1 MIEGIAPI
9 VFTPFD
15 ENGDIDAD
23 SLRKIV
29 RFELDGG
36 VHAIGINGFAS
47 EAYKL
52 TDSERH
58 DNVQIVASEV
68 AGQAPLIIGIAA
80 GSAEAAIRQAHEF
93 ARYQPAALMALPPA
107 AMDNGVQALVEH
119 YIALGNASEIPIMVQ
134 QAPHIPQY
142 RHCELPVD
150 ALAEIAQRSPNVKYF
165 KIEGPGSS
173 QTMRGL
179 ALRLPVGH
187 KMFGGGGGIAVLEEL
202 RNGAA
207 GLIPGVGF
215 NEVFLEAWQQ
225 WTMGSEAAAEA
236 IIHQADKLVK
246 AVSGLGHEY
255 SLHLRKHLMKRA
267 GYIRHAYVR
276 RPTAPFRECDLQA
289 VFDIVDGLDLR
300 ISQNERG
307 QYATHRT

>member
-15 ENGDIDAD
+15 ENGDIDAE

-58 DNVQIVASEV
+58 ENVQIVASEV
-68 AGQAPLIIGIAA
+68 AGQVPLIIGIAA
-80 GSAEAAIRQAHEF
+80 GSAEAAIRQAHEL
-93 ARYQPAALMALPPA
+93 ARYQPAALMVLPPA
-107 AMDNGVQALVEH
+107 TMDNGIQSFVDH

-134 QAPHIPQY
+134 QAPHVPQY
-142 RHCELPVD
+142 HHCELPVT
-150 ALAEIAQRSPNVKYF
+150 ALANIAQGSSNVKYF

-173 QTMRGL
+173 QKMRGL
-179 ALRLPVGH
+179 APLLTAGQ
-187 KMFGGGGGIAVLEEL
+187 KMFGGGGGITVLDEL
-202 RNGAA
+202 QSGAA

-215 NEVFLEAWQQ
+215 NEIFLDAWQQ
-225 WTMGSEAAAEA
+225 WTKGDEAAAEA
-236 IIHQADKLVK
+236 IIQRADRLVK
-246 AVSGLGHEY
+246 AVSGRGHEH
-255 SLHLRKHLMKRA
+255 SLHVRKHLMKRA
-267 GYIRHAYVR
+267 GAIRHAYVR
-276 RPTAPFRECDLQA
+276 RPTAPFHEYDLSA
-289 VFDIVDGLDLR
+289 VFELVDELNLR
-300 ISQNERG
+300 ISQNKG
-307 QYATHRT
+307 GL

>member
-15 ENGDIDAD
+15 ENGDIDAE

-58 DNVQIVASEV
+58 ENVQIVASEV

-80 GSAEAAIRQAHEF
+80 GSAEAAIRQAHEL
-93 ARYQPAALMALPPA
+93 ARYQPAALMVLPPA
-107 AMDNGVQALVEH
+107 TMDNGIQSFVDH
-119 YIALGNASEIPIMVQ
+119 YTALGNASEIPIMVQ
-134 QAPHIPQY
+134 QAPHVPQY
-142 RHCELPVD
+142 RHCELPVN
-150 ALAEIAQRSPNVKYF
+150 ALAKIAQGSSNVKYF

-173 QTMRGL
+173 QKMRGL
-179 ALRLPVGH
+179 APLLTADQ
-187 KMFGGGGGIAVLEEL
+187 KMFGGGGGITVLDEL

-215 NEVFLEAWQQ
+215 NEIFLDAWQQ
-225 WTMGSEAAAEA
+225 WTKGDKTAAES
-236 IIHQADKLVK
+236 IIQRADRLVK
-246 AVSGLGHEY
+246 AVSGRGHEH
-255 SLHLRKHLMKRA
+255 SLHVRKHLMKRA
-267 GYIRHAYVR
+267 GAIHHAYVR
-276 RPTAPFRECDLQA
+276 RPTVPFSEDELSDI
-289 VFDIVDGLDLR
+289 FEIVDALDLR
-300 ISQNERG
+300 ISQP
-307 QYATHRT
+307 

>member
-15 ENGDIDAD
+15 ENGDIDAH

-58 DNVQIVASEV
+58 ENVQIVASEV
-68 AGQAPLIIGIAA
+68 AGQVPLIIGIAA
-80 GSAEAAIRQAHEF
+80 GSAEAAIRQAREF
-93 ARYQPAALMALPPA
+93 TRYQPAALMVLPA
-107 AMDNGVQALVEH
+107 ATMDNGIQSFVD
-119 YIALGNASEIPIMVQ
+119 YYTALGNASEIPIMVQ
-134 QAPHIPQY
+134 QAPHVPQY
-142 RHCELPVD
+142 RHCELPVN
-150 ALAEIAQRSPNVKYF
+150 ALAEIAQGSPNVKYF

-173 QTMRGL
+173 QKMRGL
-179 ALRLPVGH
+179 APLLTAGQ
-187 KMFGGGGGIAVLEEL
+187 KIFGGGGGITVLDEL

-215 NEVFLEAWQQ
+215 NEIFLAAWEQ
-225 WTMGSEAAAEA
+225 WTVGDQAATEA
-236 IIHQADKLVK
+236 IIQRADRLVK
-246 AVSGLGHEY
+246 AVSGRGHEY

-267 GYIRHAYVR
+267 GAIHHAYVR
-276 RPTAPFRECDLQA
+276 RPTVTFSEDELSDI
-289 VFDIVDGLDLR
+289 FEIVDALDLR
-300 ISQNERG
+300 ISQP
-307 QYATHRT
+307 

>member
-15 ENGDIDAD
+15 ENGDIDAG

-58 DNVQIVASEV
+58 ENVQIVASEV
-68 AGQAPLIIGIAA
+68 AGQVPLIIGIAA
-80 GSAEAAIRQAHEF
+80 GSTEAAIHQAREF
-93 ARYQPAALMALPPA
+93 AGYLPAALMALPPA
-107 AMDNGVQALVEH
+107 TMDNGIQAFVDY

-134 QAPHIPQY
+134 QAPHVPQY

-150 ALAEIAQRSPNVKYF
+150 ALAEIARGSPNVKYF

-173 QTMRGL
+173 QKMQDL
-179 ALRLPVGH
+179 APLLNAGH
-187 KMFGGGGGIAVLEEL
+187 KMFGGGGGITVLTEL
-202 RNGAA
+202 QNGAA

-215 NEVFLEAWQQ
+215 NEIFLDAWEQ
-225 WTMGSEAAAEA
+225 WTTGDKAVAED
-236 IIHQADKLVK
+236 IIQRADKLVK
-246 AVSGLGHEY
+246 AVSGGGHEY

-267 GYIRHAYVR
+267 GTVSHAYVR
-276 RPTAPFRECDLQA
+276 RPTVPFSEGDLPA
-289 VFDIVDGLDLR
+289 IFEIVDALDLR
-300 ISQNERG
+300 ISQP
-307 QYATHRT
+307 

>member
-9 VFTPFD
+9 VLTPFD

-23 SLRKIV
+23 SLRRIV

-58 DNVQIVASEV
+58 DNVRIAVSEIASQV
-68 AGQAPLIIGIAA
+68 PLIIGIAA
-80 GSAEAAIRQAHEF
+80 GSTEAAIRQAREF
-93 ARYQPAALMALPPA
+93 APYKPAAFMTLPPST
-107 AMDNGVQALVEH
+107 MDNGIQSLVDFYVE
-119 YIALGNASEIPIMVQ
+119 LGNASEIPIIVQ

-142 RHCELPVD
+142 RHCELPAD
-150 ALAEIAQRSPNVKYF
+150 ALAEIAQASPKVKYF

-173 QTMRGL
+173 QKMQDL
-179 ALRLPVGH
+179 APLLNPET
-187 KMFGGGGGIAVLEEL
+187 KMFGGGGGITVLAEL
-202 RNGAA
+202 QNGAA

-215 NEVFLEAWQQ
+215 NEIFLDAWQQ
-225 WTMGSEAAAEA
+225 WTMGDKAAAEN
-236 IIHQADKLVK
+236 IIQRADRLVK
-246 AVSGLGHEY
+246 AVSGQGHEY

-276 RPTAPFRECDLQA
+276 RPTAPFPESDLPA
-289 VFDIVDGLDLR
+289 IFDMVDALDLR
-300 ISQNERG
+300 ISQN
-307 QYATHRT
+307 

>member
-15 ENGDIDAD
+15 ENGDIDAA

-93 ARYQPAALMALPPA
+93 AGYQPAALMALPPA
-107 AMDNGVQALVEH
+107 TMDNGIQALVEH

-179 ALRLPVGH
+179 AAKIKIVKFFSWCDSQKFP
-187 KMFGGGGGIAVLEEL
+187 
-202 RNGAA
+202 
-207 GLIPGVGF
+207 
-215 NEVFLEAWQQ
+215 
-225 WTMGSEAAAEA
+225 A
-236 IIHQADKLVK
+236 IR
-246 AVSGLGHEY
+246 Y
-255 SLHLRKHLMKRA
+255 
-267 GYIRHAYVR
+267 
-276 RPTAPFRECDLQA
+276 
-289 VFDIVDGLDLR
+289 
-300 ISQNERG
+300 
-307 QYATHRT
+307 